1 MKKIIAYVK
10 DERFDLNIM
19 TPTLKSII
27 NCDILGLIEIFKVV
41 VLAMH
46 FLRLVNM
53 LQLMKKFA
61 RV

>member
-1 MKKIIAYVK
+1 MEKIIAYVK

-19 TPTLKSII
+19 TSTLKSII
-27 NCDILGLIEIFKVV
+27 SCDILSLIEIFKVV